1 MERAPADAR
10 AAPSAAEPA
19 DMDMTVPQLPRR
31 DREPA
36 SLIRVS
42 QRATEKDSR
51 EHENEKVAHSN
62 ISPAWAGGRH
72 KLKPCTSRH
81 PYGSVF

>member
-10 AAPSAAEPA
+10 ADPSAAEPA
-19 DMDMTVPQLPRR
+19 NIDMTVPQLPRR

-42 QRATEKDSR
+42 RKEPPKR
-51 EHENEKVAHSN
+51 
-62 ISPAWAGGRH
+62 
-72 KLKPCTSRH
+72 LKKT
-81 PYGSVF
+81 

>member
-10 AAPSAAEPA
+10 AAPSAAESA
-19 DMDMTVPQLPRR
+19 DMDMTVPQLQRR
-31 DREPA
+31 DRESA

-51 EHENEKVAHSN
+51 EHE
-62 ISPAWAGGRH
+62 
-72 KLKPCTSRH
+72 
-81 PYGSVF
+81 